1 MKTGRLMTLG
11 MVLVALLSQVGIAQG
26 FPVTL
31 VDDRGQEVVI
41 AEEPSRVVVAG
52 VALYS
57 QILIDIGAFD
67 KIVAV
72 AESPNNPVEVED
84 LQLVGPSFSPNVEL
98 ITALAP
104 DLVLGVGDWGGE
116 RPALEAVDVTVLTTP
131 MISSVSGIFAT
142 IRTVAKAVG
151 RYDKAEELIGR
162 IAAEII
168 AIEAETLMRDQVEC
182 AFLYAS
188 IPNDPPYAAG
198 GASIEGELIARA
210 GGVNVFGEL
219 KGFPQVSLEEI
230 VSRDPNVIFTDPSQ
244 VDNIVSNPVLSLVS
258 AVKNNRV
265 YGIEASMVTSTKVAE
280 VLNRMSQALQLE

>member
-1 MKTGRLMTLG
+1 LKTGRLMTLG